1 MNSLIKVGTNLHYV
15 SITDTLPTI
24 PVDDVFLIND
34 YKITPI
40 ITVNSVKFAL

>member
-1 MNSLIKVGTNLHYV
+1 MNSLIKVGTNLYYV
-15 SITDTLPTI
+15 TIIDTLPTI

-40 ITVNSVKFAL
+40 ITTNSVKFTL